1 MDAVG
6 LFLVLPSPSRSEV
19 GFPDSAQPPNHVIY
33 LRSDTEESQNS
44 NNNNNNNALDGM
56 LGPLHHQFLVN

>member
-6 LFLVLPSPSRSEV
+6 LFPVLPSPSRSEV

-33 LRSDTEESQNS
+33 LRSDTEESQS
-44 NNNNNNNALDGM
+44 SNNNNNALDGM